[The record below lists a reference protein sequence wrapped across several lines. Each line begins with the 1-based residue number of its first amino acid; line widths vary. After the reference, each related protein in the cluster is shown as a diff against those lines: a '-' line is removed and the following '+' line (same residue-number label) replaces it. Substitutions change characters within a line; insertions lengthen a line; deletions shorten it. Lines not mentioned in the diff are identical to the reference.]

1 MTYSIA
7 SKTTTGSKKEESQ
20 PNGDWLRWL
29 ETEKCVVL
37 TVADGVGSCANDAR
51 AARTTCDSFMD
62 KCAAFLGQGKRLDET
77 AIKQFCTE
85 IDSVLA
91 GRDDMSC
98 LSAVVWYVDEDQV
111 TWFNVGDTRIY
122 KYDKTGALTQ
132 MTEDDRSVENKR
144 SNDPKYGRY
153 ATDHGALVP
162 HTGVSVAIGD
172 CSLEFHTGTFAFE
185 QGDSLVLCSDGIH
198 QSSSFTKDIIER
210 LNALVLSEAIQTM
223 GTTSVDDAT
232 LLVLRREV
240 VTKEMPGI
248 ELMMSDFETYRSK
261 WPLNA
266 IIERFASEIM
276 RLLESGAET
285 DRLASMV
292 RFAKENEL
300 CPGKAEIKEIFEAA
314 VAASGKHPEEAE
326 QYRQICGDL
335 KEMLQYA
342 HRQVSLA

>member
-1 MTYSIA
+1 M
-7 SKTTTGSKKEESQ
+7 Q
-20 PNGDWLRWL
+20 LL
-29 ETEKCVVL
+29 ETHCFRVVI
-37 TVADGVGSCANDAR
+37 T
-51 AARTTCDSFMD
+51 
-62 KCAAFLGQGKRLDET
+62 T
-77 AIKQFCTE
+77 AIEPYLE
-85 IDSVLA
+85 IA
-91 GRDDMSC
+91 MEK
-98 LSAVVWYVDEDQV
+98 VWGKGGFDVIQIENAQQSFKQV
-111 TWFNVGDTRIY
+111 TFDEFGVSRPVLCYVFG
-122 KYDKTGALTQ
+122 KA
-132 MTEDDRSVENKR
+132 
-144 SNDPKYGRY
+144 DPKYGRY

>member
-7 SKTTTGSKKEESQ
+7 SKTTTGSKKEESE

-29 ETEKCVVL
+29 
-37 TVADGVGSCANDAR
+37 D
-51 AARTTCDSFMD
+51 
-62 KCAAFLGQGKRLDET
+62 
-77 AIKQFCTE
+77 
-85 IDSVLA
+85 
-91 GRDDMSC
+91 
-98 LSAVVWYVDEDQV
+98 
-111 TWFNVGDTRIY
+111 
-122 KYDKTGALTQ
+122 Q

-172 CSLEFHTGTFAFE
+172 CSLEFHT
-185 QGDSLVLCSDGIH
+185 
-198 QSSSFTKDIIER
+198 
-210 LNALVLSEAIQTM
+210 
-223 GTTSVDDAT
+223 
-232 LLVLRREV
+232 
-240 VTKEMPGI
+240 
-248 ELMMSDFETYRSK
+248 
-261 WPLNA
+261 
-266 IIERFASEIM
+266 
-276 RLLESGAET
+276 
-285 DRLASMV
+285 ASMV